1 MTELKKYKIYAGL
14 GGSFGGA
21 NLIDTIFCKSEYEAE
36 TVAREHALNIYES
49 YEGLYGLKTWDDVRE
64 DLMES
69 GEDFD
74 DDIVSEY
81 YDEEVEGW
89 ISYYAVEIEK

>member
-1 MTELKKYKIYAGL
+1 
-14 GGSFGGA
+14 
-21 NLIDTIFCKSEYEAE
+21 
-36 TVAREHALNIYES
+36 
-49 YEGLYGLKTWDDVRE
+49 LKTWDDVRE

-81 YDEEVEGW
+81 YNEEVEGW